1 MSGDWYTRLC
11 RPLQLRAAWG
21 RVEESDGCAGID
33 GVTLE
38 RFEDH
43 LEAELE
49 RLRAELVRE
58 TYAPLPLLQFA
69 VPKANGGERLL
80 AVPAVRDRVAQQA
93 VMAVMEPAFEG
104 EFEACSFAYRRG
116 RSVQQALAEVERL
129 REAGYEWVIDA
140 DIASYFDNVDHTLLL
155 GAVRELV
162 TDPRILGLIARWIGA
177 MVYDGQRIQKLDKGL
192 PQGAP
197 ISPMLANLFLDR
209 FDEQMLR
216 DGQKLVRYA
225 DDFLVLCRNRPRAE
239 EALQLT
245 SDLLVGLRLALHSEK
260 TRITSFT
267 EGFKFLGVTFIGS
280 FLLQPARRS
289 KESREVT
296 EPAIRLPPPLP
307 ILRLSGR
314 PSALFNPGLRDGLR
328 QALINPANQVVPAAF
343 QKICALSSK
352 EPPKAHLQP
361 ALVEMESPQEVET
374 QMSGDDPALSPD
386 LSSPA
391 EEISQ
396 GTPSLVT
403 LRTLY
408 LQDHGVVLRCED
420 DHLRV
425 TREGEE
431 LLNLPS
437 FKIDQIM
444 LMGNGMITTPAMK
457 YCLRNDIPIVLLSGA
472 GQFEGMIEST
482 ANQNVLLQKRQFERS
497 GDEGFALE
505 MARRHVTGKLINS
518 RALLQRRGRSS
529 PDQRIDHAVSAL
541 QNILSDLALAST
553 IPQIRGYEGAGS
565 ADYFKGLAACFRGP
579 FVWQGRVRRPPP
591 DPLNAMLSFGY
602 TMLFQNIYAIAKA
615 RGLTPYVGALH
626 ELRQGHPALCSDLIE
641 EFRAP
646 IVDAL
651 VTTLVNKRL
660 LTPAEFY
667 LPVDPEERGCYLTS
681 QGRRTFIEQFENR
694 MTSRV
699 EHPHY
704 GIKTTWRG
712 ILDLQIGRYI
722 KALWE
727 GPEHY
732 QSFTIR

>member
-58 TYAPLPLLQFA
+58 TYAPLPLLQFT

-93 VMAVMEPAFEG
+93 AMAVMEPAFEA

-116 RSVQQALAEVERL
+116 RSVEQALAEVERL

-140 DIASYFDNVDHTLLL
+140 DISSYFDNVDHALLL
-155 GAVRELV
+155 AAVRELV
-162 TDPRILGLIARWIGA
+162 TDPRMVGLVARWIGA
-177 MVYDGQRIQKLDKGL
+177 MVYDGQQIKKLEKGL

-209 FDEQMLR
+209 FDERMLR

-225 DDFLVLCRNRPRAE
+225 DDFLVLCRSQPRAE

-245 SDLLVGLRLALHSEK
+245 SDLLAGLRLALHSEK
-260 TRITSFT
+260 TRVTSFT
-267 EGFKFLGVTFIGS
+267 EGFKFLGATFIGS
-280 FLLQPARRS
+280 FCLRPARRQ
-289 KESREVT
+289 KENRNDGET
-296 EPAIRLPPPLP
+296 AIRLPPPLP

-328 QALINPANQVVPAAF
+328 QALLNPANQVVPTGF
-343 QKICALSSK
+343 QKVRDVPSEGPLQAHPR
-352 EPPKAHLQP
+352 PP
-361 ALVEMESPQEVET
+361 LVPQKVET
-374 QMSGDDPALSPD
+374 QMSGPDADLSPD
-386 LSSPA
+386 LPSPQ
-391 EEISQ
+391 EGGGQ

-457 YCLRNDIPIVLLSGA
+457 YCLRNDIPIVLLSGS
-472 GQFEGMIEST
+472 GQFEGVIEST

-529 PDQRIDHAVSAL
+529 PDQRIDRAVSAL
-541 QNILSDLALAST
+541 QNVLSDLALAST

-579 FVWQGRVRRPPP
+579 FVWQGRIRRPPP

-602 TMLFQNIYAIAKA
+602 TMLFQNIYAIARA

-646 IVDAL
+646 VVDAL

-660 LTPAEFY
+660 LTPA
-667 LPVDPEERGCYLTS
+667 D
-681 QGRRTFIEQFENR
+681 
-694 MTSRV
+694 
-699 EHPHY
+699 
-704 GIKTTWRG
+704 
-712 ILDLQIGRYI
+712 
-722 KALWE
+722 
-727 GPEHY
+727 
-732 QSFTIR
+732 